1 MKRCLKIIVKG
12 KVQGVGYRDFV
23 QKHAEK
29 LMVEGTIQNIADA
42 SVLIYAAGDATK
54 LEDFIDV
61 LYVGPSRAKVSEIL
75 VEPIPHERDFRKVFR
90 VIGEE

>member
-23 QKHAEK
+23 QKSAAK
-29 LMVEGTIQNIADA
+29 LAIEGTVQILPDA
-42 SVLIYAAGDATK
+42 SVLIYASGDATK
-54 LEDFIDV
+54 LEDFIDA
-61 LYVGPSRAKVSEIL
+61 LYSGTSKSKISEVM
-75 VEPIPHERDFRKVFR
+75 VEPTGNDRDFRKVFR